1 MTVISTSLCR
11 KPRSCTICSR
21 KLQPSCHRK
30 RRLEITALQQMR
42 EAPAPLAK
50 WVQVRSS
57 CGSQATSN
65 TKLHYTWPKLQ
76 YHERKFIIALTIKK
90 NTYANFLIHKA
101 WTQIPRPNSKNFA
114 SYTHWCKHPIPQHL
128 LVVSQSSTP
137 PANGESPPKVNDHRF
152 LNWQRRRSVV
162 LNWELRYQNKN
173 RSKQF
178 IEHAE
183 AKTIIP
189 TGKRKATSKLSLS
202 FWAQP
207 KMREASN
214 LFSMSHLQTHSW
226 RFFKYVGKSSLR
238 QRWARHLENHS
249 HAQKVW
255 PEETVLARL
264 ELADSVS
271 KARSTWATPRHG
283 NNMEALGQHA
293 GILPMSSDRSNCPEL
308 AHDNHDSSVWRL
320 CCTQKLWLGEFLLA
334 Q

>member
-137 PANGESPPKVNDHRF
+137 PANGESPAKVNDHRF
-152 LNWQRRRSVV
+152 LNWQRRHSVV

-202 FWAQP
+202 LSEHNP
-207 KMREASN
+207 RC
-214 LFSMSHLQTHSW
+214 
-226 RFFKYVGKSSLR
+226 
-238 QRWARHLENHS
+238 ARHRICSACLIC
-249 HAQKVW
+249 
-255 PEETVLARL
+255 RL
-264 ELADSVS
+264 
-271 KARSTWATPRHG
+271 T
-283 NNMEALGQHA
+283 LG
-293 GILPMSSDRSNCPEL
+293 
-308 AHDNHDSSVWRL
+308 DSSNTLANLLSDNVEHIISRI
-320 CCTQKLWLGEFLLA
+320 TAMHKRFGQRKLSWLA
-334 Q
+334 SS